1 MAGRGQKRGG
11 NANAQRQNL
20 SSSGAGSSPSISSA
34 NATASVVV
42 VSRAAYDPAVAR
54 RQASEKKYPLW
65 KYVTKKQGQGS
76 VSKASGG
83 GNVIWICNFCKSE
96 YKSTYFRVKGHLLG
110 LACGLGACKAVSAE
124 KRALMEIED
133 AVDLGNVTAMS
144 NKQKNEDPLPF
155 LRTPSS
161 RFGSGFDM
169 PTPKKRAASTRGP
182 MDKSFQQEKR
192 DEVDLTIT
200 FFFYLNFISFNVARS
215 PMFVEMCRA
224 LVEQAPTRYV
234 PPGSEKL
241 RTTLLSKAKKEVEKI
256 LQPIKSTW
264 VSSGVS
270 IVSNGWTDAA
280 RHPLINF
287 MVSS

>member
-11 NANAQRQNL
+11 NANAQRQSL

-34 NATASVVV
+34 NATASVAV

-54 RQASEKKYPLW
+54 RQANEKKYPLW

-83 GNVIWICNFCKSE
+83 GNVTWNCNFCHGE
-96 YKSTYFRVKGHLLG
+96 YSSTYYRVKGHLLA
-110 LACGLGACKAVSAE
+110 LPCGLGPCKVVSAE

-133 AVDLGNVTAMS
+133 KVGLGNVAAKS

-169 PTPKKRAASTRGP
+169 PTPKKRAASSLGP
-182 MDKSFQQEKR
+182 MDKIFQQE
-192 DEVDLTIT
+192 
-200 FFFYLNFISFNVARS
+200 
-215 PMFVEMCRA
+215 
-224 LVEQAPTRYV
+224 
-234 PPGSEKL
+234 
-241 RTTLLSKAKKEVEKI
+241 
-256 LQPIKSTW
+256 
-264 VSSGVS
+264 
-270 IVSNGWTDAA
+270 
-280 RHPLINF
+280 
-287 MVSS
+287 